1 MSLQGVEKPFSQFAP
16 LAAVYIALI
25 AAFLF
30 YRGKVSE
37 KLNLL
42 LGGISRNNIALVV
55 LIFALA
61 GAFSSVAKGMGGVDS
76 VVNLCLSIVP
86 QKYVIMGVFLVGCVV
101 SFASGSSLGTATM
114 ITPILVSH

>member
-1 MSLQGVEKPFSQFAP
+1 MKTNQFNGRVSSGAALLPFLLFIVVFLGSGIIMSLQGVEKPFSQFAS

-42 LGGISRNNIALVV
+42 LGGISRNNACWLFQRGVFEGSYISRVFPAPNKV
-55 LIFALA
+55 LINI
-61 GAFSSVAKGMGGVDS
+61 AKKRRYEMLI
-76 VVNLCLSIVP
+76 N
-86 QKYVIMGVFLVGCVV
+86 
-101 SFASGSSLGTATM
+101 
-114 ITPILVSH
+114 